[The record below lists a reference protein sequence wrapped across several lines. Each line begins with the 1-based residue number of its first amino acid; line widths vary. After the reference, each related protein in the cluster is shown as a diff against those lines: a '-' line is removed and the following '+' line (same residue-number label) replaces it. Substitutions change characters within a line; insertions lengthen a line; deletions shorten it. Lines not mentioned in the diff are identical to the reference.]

1 MIQYSPITSSQ
12 EQTRAAIKAMS
23 AYFIA
28 TDQARPRQERQ
39 QLAREWLAAVRRLR
53 AAAVRRLRAPR

>member
-1 MIQYSPITSSQ
+1 MHSPSISGPQ
-12 EQTRAAIKAMS
+12 EKTRVALEAMN

-39 QLAREWLAAVRRLR
+39 RLAREWLAAIRRLR
-53 AAAVRRLRAPR
+53 SSRPIQ

>member
-1 MIQYSPITSSQ
+1 MTHSPASDGSQ
-12 EQTRAAIKAMS
+12 EKTRVALEAMR

-39 QLAREWLAAVRRLR
+39 RLAREWLVAIRGLR
-53 AAAVRRLRAPR
+53 SPNHTR

>member
-1 MIQYSPITSSQ
+1 MFHSPRITGTQ
-12 EQTRAAIKAMS
+12 EQTRAALKAMS

-39 QLAREWLAAVRRLR
+39 RLALEWLAAVRRLR
-53 AAAVRRLRAPR
+53 APR

>member
-1 MIQYSPITSSQ
+1 MIHPPPATGSQ
-12 EQTRAAIKAMS
+12 EQTRVALEAMR

-39 QLAREWLAAVRRLR
+39 RLAREWLAAIRRLR
-53 AAAVRRLRAPR
+53 ITAQ

>member
-53 AAAVRRLRAPR
+53 APR

>member
-1 MIQYSPITSSQ
+1 MLHTPSATGAQ
-12 EQTRAAIKAMS
+12 EQTRAALEAMR

-39 QLAREWLAAVRRLR
+39 RLASEWLAAIRRLR
-53 AAAVRRLRAPR
+53 TTAR

>member
-1 MIQYSPITSSQ
+1 MIHRSPDTGSQ
-12 EQTRAAIKAMS
+12 EQTRAAIEAMR

-39 QLAREWLAAVRRLR
+39 RLAHEWLAAIRRLR
-53 AAAVRRLRAPR
+53 TTSR